1 MKKYCVIL
9 PSHLTIKLFPL
20 VLMAHKTDGTV
31 VVNMVLMIIFIIILV
46 VLIN

>member
-1 MKKYCVIL
+1 MKKYCGIL
-9 PSHLTIKLFPL
+9 PSHLTLKLLPL

-31 VVNMVLMIIFIIILV
+31 VVNMVLMIIFIIVLV